1 MYLLPQRV
9 LNIVIGIF
17 ISLLKMF
24 NLEKNL
30 NEQQQHFVCL
40 GEFDSTMATDEQFV
54 LGHIFLFLSRSCMK
68 AQGKQYSELLA
79 LDR

>member
-1 MYLLPQRV
+1 MYLSPHRV
-9 LNIVIGIF
+9 LNICIF
-17 ISLLKMF
+17 ISLLKNL

-40 GEFDSTMATDEQFV
+40 GEIDSTMATDVQLV

-68 AQGKQYSELLA
+68 AQGKQYSEGA
-79 LDR
+79 ACFG